1 MHSLTNSSSA
11 PLGTGAVGI
20 DKGSDVHMMYVA
32 FKIKCFKIH
41 LSKKYLALDPY
52 TLYLNEHP
60 FEGVCTNFV
69 LL

>member
-20 DKGSDVHMMYVA
+20 DKGSDVCC
-32 FKIKCFKIH
+32 IKSFKIH
-41 LSKKYLALDPY
+41 LSKKYLALDLY